1 MEAPKVETFEPP
13 FIKDYKNALLSKIIS
28 IGETTVL
35 YKEIISLEEE
45 DAIIQ

>member
-1 MEAPKVETFEPP
+1 MEAPKVDTFEPP

-28 IGETTVL
+28 IGEITVL
-35 YKEIISLEEE
+35 YTEIISLEE